1 MAKELILR
9 PFTSELFR
17 RKRIEILASLISI
30 KARSPKSLEIICKG
44 HSIRAANLLSEL
56 LLRNYHKLLAAET
69 STSPIPD
76 SLIEKFQKY
85 QSYEE
90 QLGELKI
97 LIQKGIEGA
106 PEESVEVMA
115 IRSEI
120 MQLDEEIN
128 RFKNY
133 LLQIDEI
140 HKKKSDPNEYLDI
153 PPIRDFGQVSQIA
166 DILEQLKSMRLDD
179 SLNPFTRD
187 QVEKN
192 ILANSKELEKE
203 VVTAIEK
210 IKADVTGALA
220 KRRNSNKLLS
230 IISQNLVWLG
240 QRIKIWQILIKL
252 SKSPLKRKR
261 NMKMPIFYGCRVS
274 HLIPFIVHQSNF
286 H

>member
-1 MAKELILR
+1 MR
-9 PFTSELFR
+9 
-17 RKRIEILASLISI
+17 
-30 KARSPKSLEIICKG
+30 
-44 HSIRAANLLSEL
+44 
-56 LLRNYHKLLAAET
+56 
-69 STSPIPD
+69 
-76 SLIEKFQKY
+76 
-85 QSYEE
+85 
-90 QLGELKI
+90 
-97 LIQKGIEGA
+97 GA

-166 DILEQLKSMRLDD
+166 DILEQLKAMRLDD

-220 KRRNSNKLLS
+220 KKKELQQAAFDHISESSLARSKNKNLANFNKIEQVTLEAKKKYEDAYLLWMS
-230 IISQNLVWLG
+230 CKSSYTLY
-240 QRIKIWQILIKL
+240 RA
-252 SKSPLKRKR
+252 SK
-261 NMKMPIFYGCRVS
+261 
-274 HLIPFIVHQSNF
+274 
-286 H
+286 